1 MSSPFGRRG
10 RNARSVRFDLLK
22 IMMKK
27 PLGFLN
33 EEREFVGGQTPF
45 RYISATTK
53 TAEHPCWLA
62 FRGFDYDCGRS
73 VAQHCALER

>member
-27 PLGFLN
+27 TLGFLN
-33 EEREFVGGQTPF
+33 EEREFVGGANSLSLYLRHDQDRRTPL
-45 RYISATTK
+45 
-53 TAEHPCWLA
+53 LA
-62 FRGFDYDCGRS
+62 CLS
-73 VAQHCALER
+73 WV